1 MGEYREPKLKK
12 ATLKGRQLT
21 VTYCEYRPEGDTDVT
36 KKCEMPAHKDLT
48 EAFKKLVPHFML
60 LTEMRE
66 SEQLR
71 VQASLSKGIDKI
83 KEDEFDFTNF
93 TPRSQKSAGRPKSIV
108 NKVTEY
114 GALFNKLNDERTSK
128 GLPPLKTAMEVLIDA
143 MQSDELDIK
152 DKAKIAD
159 KLAPFESSR
168 APIISVEHIQNVTR
182 EDEGDA
188 DDALNEFM
196 ESLRK
201 V

>member
-1 MGEYREPKLKK
+1 MFEEI
-12 ATLKGRQLT
+12 
-21 VTYCEYRPEGDTDVT
+21 RPEGSTVSSAELKRKAREYGRAKRAE
-36 KKCEMPAHKDLT
+36 KKAMKLATGQIEPKQAPETEQPKD
-48 EAFKKLVPHFML
+48 EYD
-60 LTEMRE
+60 
-66 SEQLR
+66 
-71 VQASLSKGIDKI
+71 LSS
-83 KEDEFDFTNF
+83 FV
-93 TPRSQKSAGRPKSIV
+93 PRSQKAAPGRPKSIV

-114 GALFNKLNDERTSK
+114 GALFNKLNDERTAK

-143 MQSDELDIK
+143 MQSDQLDIK

-188 DDALNEFM
+188 DDALNEFLD
-196 ESLRK
+196 SLRK

>member
-1 MGEYREPKLKK
+1 MFDEI
-12 ATLKGRQLT
+12 
-21 VTYCEYRPEGDTDVT
+21 RPEGSTVSSAEL
-36 KKCEMPAHKDLT
+36 KKKAREYAVAKRAQKKAMKLATGQIEPK
-48 EAFKKLVPHFML
+48 EAPIV
-60 LTEMRE
+60 
-66 SEQLR
+66 
-71 VQASLSKGIDKI
+71 
-83 KEDEFDFTNF
+83 DEFDMTAFV
-93 TPRSQKSAGRPKSIV
+93 PRSQKVAGRPKSIV

-114 GALFNKLNDERTSK
+114 GALFNKLNDERISH

-143 MQSDELDIK
+143 MQSDQLDIK

-188 DDALNEFM
+188 DDALNDFM

-201 V
+201 S

>member
-1 MGEYREPKLKK
+1 MFDEI
-12 ATLKGRQLT
+12 
-21 VTYCEYRPEGDTDVT
+21 RPEGSTVSSAEL
-36 KKCEMPAHKDLT
+36 KKKAREYAKAKRAEKKAMKLATGQIEPKAAPEPEPVKDEYDL
-48 EAFKKLVPHFML
+48 
-60 LTEMRE
+60 
-66 SEQLR
+66 
-71 VQASLSKGIDKI
+71 
-83 KEDEFDFTNF
+83 TNF
-93 TPRSQKSAGRPKSIV
+93 TPRSQKAPGRPKSIV

-114 GALFNKLNDERTSK
+114 GALFNKLNDERTSR

-188 DDALNEFM
+188 DDALREFM
-196 ESLRK
+196 DSLRK

>member
-1 MGEYREPKLKK
+1 MFDEI
-12 ATLKGRQLT
+12 
-21 VTYCEYRPEGDTDVT
+21 RPEGSLVSSDAIRQKAKEYAKAKRAEKKAMKLATGKIEPKEAIETVPVTD
-36 KKCEMPAHKDLT
+36 D
-48 EAFKKLVPHFML
+48 
-60 LTEMRE
+60 
-66 SEQLR
+66 
-71 VQASLSKGIDKI
+71 
-83 KEDEFDFTNF
+83 FDMTNF
-93 TPRSQKSAGRPKSIV
+93 EPRSKKPQVGRPKSIV

-114 GALFNKLNDERTSK
+114 GALFNRLNDERTSR

-168 APIISVEHIQNVTR
+168 APIISVEHVQNVTR

-188 DDALNEFM
+188 DDALNEFLD
-196 ESLRK
+196 SLRK

>member
-1 MGEYREPKLKK
+1 MVSSEEIRKKAREYAKAKRAEKKAMKLATGKIEPKE
-12 ATLKGRQLT
+12 AIQT
-21 VTYCEYRPEGDTDVT
+21 VPVR
-36 KKCEMPAHKDLT
+36 
-48 EAFKKLVPHFML
+48 
-60 LTEMRE
+60 
-66 SEQLR
+66 
-71 VQASLSKGIDKI
+71 
-83 KEDEFDFTNF
+83 DEFDMSSF
-93 TPRSQKSAGRPKSIV
+93 TPRSQKPAGAGGRPKSIV

-114 GALFNKLNDERTSK
+114 GALFNKLNDERTAK

-168 APIISVEHIQNVTR
+168 APIISVEHVQNVTR

-188 DDALNEFM
+188 EDALNEFLD
-196 ESLRK
+196 SLRK

>member
-1 MGEYREPKLKK
+1 MVSSEAIRQKARDYAKAKRAEKK
-12 ATLKGRQLT
+12 AMKLATGKIDPKIAIQINE
-21 VTYCEYRPEGDTDVT
+21 VVDDFD
-36 KKCEMPAHKDLT
+36 AD
-48 EAFKKLVPHFML
+48 AFH
-60 LTEMRE
+60 
-66 SEQLR
+66 
-71 VQASLSKGIDKI
+71 
-83 KEDEFDFTNF
+83 
-93 TPRSQKSAGRPKSIV
+93 PRSQNPKPNLGGRPKSVV

-114 GALFNKLNDERTSK
+114 GALFNKLNDERTAK

-188 DDALNEFM
+188 EEALNEFLD
-196 ESLRK
+196 SLRK